1 MLMNKNKKL
10 IKDLQTALTSGNV
23 LTTTEERYA
32 YAQDASNI
40 KRIEHLPDAVVFVQ
54 TKEQVQEVVKL
65 AAKYKVPVICRGAG
79 TNVVGACTV
88 EHGGIILN
96 FSKMNRILELSR
108 ENMTARV
115 QPGVIVGHLQQA
127 TEKLGLFYPPDPSNL
142 AVSTIGGSIAQS
154 SGGAKTFKYGS
165 TKDYVLDLEVVTAKG
180 EILRTGSN
188 TIKNATGYNLS
199 TLFVGS
205 EGTLGIVT
213 EATLKLIPKPEARMV
228 LMTYFDRIEDSIH
241 AVNSIIEQNIYPA
254 TLDFMDNN
262 AIKTVEKFYPAGLLC
277 DKEAALVI
285 EIDGF
290 QNTIEQ
296 QRKTIVSILEHCGAV
311 QIQYSSN
318 EEDYNRIWTAR
329 RSSMGACA
337 KLKPNVTTDD
347 VIVPRKN
354 LAALV
359 KGIRE
364 ICEKYDLTVC
374 MVGHVGDGSVHPQIP
389 IDYRDEDEY
398 RRFKLAKSEIYDLT
412 AKLDGII
419 SGEHGIGSLKRDH
432 IHKVINST
440 ALDYMRLI
448 KKTFDPD
455 NILNPYKIF

>member
-1 MLMNKNKKL
+1 MLTNKKL
-10 IKDLQTALTSGNV
+10 IKDLKNALTSSNV
-23 LTTTEERYA
+23 LTTLEERYA
-32 YAQDASNI
+32 YAQDATNI
-40 KRIEHLPDAVVFVQ
+40 KNIEQLPDAVVFAEN
-54 TKEQVQEVVKL
+54 KEQVQKVVIL
-65 AAKYKVPVICRGAG
+65 ASKYKVPVICRGAG

-96 FSKMNRILELSR
+96 FSKMNKIIELSR

-115 QPGVIVGHLQQA
+115 QPGVIVGNLQKKA
-127 TEKLGLFYPPDPSNL
+127 EALGLFYPPDPSNL

-165 TKDYVLDLEVVTAKG
+165 TKDYVIDLEVVTAQG

-199 TLFVGS
+199 SLFVGS

-213 EATLKLIPKPEARMV
+213 EATLKLIPKPESHMV

-241 AVNSIIEQNIYPA
+241 AVNSIIEQNIYPT

-262 AIKTVEKFYPAGLLC
+262 AIRTVEKFYPAGLLC
-277 DKEAALVI
+277 DKDAALVI

-290 QNTIEQ
+290 KNTIEQ
-296 QRKTIVSILEHCGAV
+296 QKQTITAILEHCGAA
-311 QIQYSSN
+311 QIQYSN
-318 EEDYNRIWTAR
+318 NDEEYNKIWTAR

-347 VIVPRKN
+347 VIVPRNN
-354 LAALV
+354 LAKLV

-364 ICEKYDLTVC
+364 ICKKYDLTVC

-389 IDYRDEDEY
+389 LDYNDEDEY

-412 AKLDGII
+412 AKLDGIL
-419 SGEHGIGSLKRDH
+419 SGEHGIGALKRDY

-440 ALDYMRLI
+440 ALDYMRMI
-448 KKTFDPD
+448 KKIFDPE